1 MEKKINSRIIKKFG
15 PSILQVKIP
24 DEIVKNLNNYV
35 DKIIDDEN
43 KSKELNAGENLVG
56 DVTQEFMLEDKFIKD
71 SGWYTFLASCVNNWI
86 EFETKKKIKKFEIIN
101 SWIVRQF
108 KNEYNPTHWHG
119 GHLSGAGFLKVP
131 SNLGQHSQNKKI
143 LITEVVIYN

>member
-86 EFETKKKIKKFEIIN
+86 EFETKKK
-101 SWIVRQF
+101 
-108 KNEYNPTHWHG
+108 
-119 GHLSGAGFLKVP
+119 
-131 SNLGQHSQNKKI
+131 NKKI
-143 LITEVVIYN
+143 